1 MTPTD
6 QHIARA
12 RLLQAEL
19 DEHGEERVSQWYARP
34 DAVWCRAR
42 RADGVRVVAVGYLR

>member
-19 DEHGEERVSQWYARP
+19 DENGEERVSQWFARP

-42 RADGVRVVAVGYLR
+42 RADGRLVAVVGYLP